1 MVSEVTMTEFT
12 IHLSNRPGQLASL
25 ATVMADADVN
35 IEALAA
41 FGIDDMGVVRLVVTD
56 AEAARRVIEES
67 GLVAEERRV
76 VTTVIPHQPG
86 ALAGLTQGLAEAGVL
101 NKDEAES
108 FENAYRVVLQ
118 LALRAQI
125 ENYLNGRSPS
135 YHLNPSDLS
144 ARGRESLKQSLK
156 AVSSLQDAVAVEFG
170 ELI

>member
-1 MVSEVTMTEFT
+1 MTEFT

-86 ALAGLTQGLAEAGVL
+86 ALAGLTQGLAEAGVNIDGL
-101 NKDEAES
+101 
-108 FENAYRVVLQ
+108 YVLRSHDREVE
-118 LALRAQI
+118 LAL
-125 ENYLNGRSPS
+125 
-135 YHLNPSDLS
+135 
-144 ARGRESLKQSLK
+144 
-156 AVSSLQDAVAVEFG
+156 AVGDAEAAEAA
-170 ELI
+170 IA